1 MSLCCKVRKTDI
13 IWVKCQPWGKTHRKN
28 MQPMSTRLDMA
39 EAASLVSSITLHEN
53 GNEDQVYQ

>member
-1 MSLCCKVRKTDI
+1 
-13 IWVKCQPWGKTHRKN
+13 